1 MFSVR
6 GIYDG
11 KQIKFLEPVSV
22 EQSMEVMI
30 TFLDDEAPRRRRN
43 KAVEKYYQ
51 RLSDAT
57 FDRITFNPKILGGK
71 ALIKGTRISVSLILN
86 FLAAKM
92 TPEEIIAEYPQ
103 LMPEDIQAALAYAAE
118 VTDGEEV
125 VLDKVATG

>member
-1 MFSVR
+1 
-6 GIYDG
+6 
-11 KQIKFLEPVSV
+11 
-22 EQSMEVMI
+22 MI
-30 TFLDDEAPRRRRN
+30 IFLDDEAPRRRRN

-51 RLSDAT
+51 RLSDAM

-103 LMPEDIQAALAYAAE
+103 LTPEDIQAALAYAAE